1 MQVLLTNV
9 WNTRVSVY
17 SSRVTLT
24 RDSFLKQFPK
34 PCVLHPLVFGKE
46 HPDLPPALGT
56 SLEMLLL
63 VAVLRLSRWRTVA
76 ISLLLLAPL
85 PLTFNGRLSLCA
97 KHASWLLP
105 SRGSELTGRQ
115 TSEKRVGGGERRH
128 MSFVGERRSRGRH
141 SGLKD
146 PPLAL

>member
-1 MQVLLTNV
+1 M
-9 WNTRVSVY
+9 
-17 SSRVTLT
+17 
-24 RDSFLKQFPK
+24 
-34 PCVLHPLVFGKE
+34 
-46 HPDLPPALGT
+46 
-56 SLEMLLL
+56 
-63 VAVLRLSRWRTVA
+63 

-85 PLTFNGRLSLCA
+85 PLTFDGRLSLCA
-97 KHASWLLP
+97 KHASWFLP

-128 MSFVGERRSRGRH
+128 MSFVGERSRGRP